1 MQKKTTLEN
10 GNDDTIPESVSE
22 SNKIVFYNDTDSG
35 NWKFV

>member
-10 GNDDTIPESVSE
+10 SNDDTIPESVSE
-22 SNKIVFYNDTDSG
+22 LNKIVFYNDTDSG